1 MRQSLSRALVDYAG
15 ALVVISHDRH
25 LLRSVCDELWIVNH
39 GRVERFDRSLDD
51 YPAWLKEQQVVG
63 SAISEPGAVGNDTD
77 LVSRKARRQLE
88 ARQREKLKP
97 LRDRVKK
104 IDSEMATLRQQLEA
118 VERGLA
124 DVSLYSDPARKD
136 EMNGLNRKRAVLKSE
151 IESLEWSWL
160 EASEALEHA
169 SAQN

>member
-1 MRQSLSRALVDYAG
+1 M
-15 ALVVISHDRH
+15 
-25 LLRSVCDELWIVNH
+25 
-39 GRVERFDRSLDD
+39 
-51 YPAWLKEQQVVG
+51 
-63 SAISEPGAVGNDTD
+63 
-77 LVSRKARRQLE
+77 
-88 ARQREKLKP
+88 
-97 LRDRVKK
+97 KK